1 MVLRFFVF
9 VLFVSFS
16 WASCCTLVFLC
27 ASICNCC
34 TCPCV
39 IFRLV
44 FCILLFRYIYFDSAI
59 INTTILFNYMHTTT
73 RVFFRI
79 CQSFSYKHAVNTLIV
94 HYSTLQLQYLYSS
107 ADLSSADLSSADL
120 SFAMAALMRVQWIQL
135 VALAHDLL
143 SVRPAL
149 LQRWSRLQIIPC
161 PD

>member
-16 WASCCTLVFLC
+16 WASRCSLVFLC

-59 INTTILFNYMHTTT
+59 INTILFNYIHTTT
-73 RVFFRI
+73 HVFFRI

-107 ADLSSADLSSADL
+107 ADLSSADLS
-120 SFAMAALMRVQWIQL
+120 FAMAALMRVQWIQL

-149 LQRWSRLQIIPC
+149 SQRWSRLQIIPC